1 MLHQQVAEH
10 FRRHDGD
17 IGRLHRGDR
26 GRARLLVD
34 CRQLAELSLLRMMPS
49 VTSRPAGE
57 KVTAAAAPLSTKN
70 TSRVRLP
77 LSSNVSALA

>member
-1 MLHQQVAEH
+1 MIATSVGSIAVTVAE
-10 FRRHDGD
+10 RGSWSIADNSPN
-17 IGRLHRGDR
+17 ISPGR
-26 GRARLLVD
+26 
-34 CRQLAELSLLRMMPS
+34 MIPS

-77 LSSNVSALA
+77 LSSRVSALA